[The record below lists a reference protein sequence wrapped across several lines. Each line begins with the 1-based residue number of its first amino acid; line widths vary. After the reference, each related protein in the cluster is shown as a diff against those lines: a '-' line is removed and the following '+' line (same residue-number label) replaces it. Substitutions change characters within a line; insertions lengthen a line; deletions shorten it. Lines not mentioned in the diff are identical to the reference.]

1 MKLTIEQEFEKESL
15 KRYLAENPKRATM
28 MVWKLFVKM
37 VREHQK
43 HKELESQ
50 YDELLQKYIS
60 LVETQEYK

>member
-15 KRYLAENPKRATM
+15 KRYLEEHPEQAKII
-28 MVWKLFVKM
+28 VWQLFAKM

-50 YDELLQKYIS
+50 YDELLRKYINLLEQS
-60 LVETQEYK
+60 S